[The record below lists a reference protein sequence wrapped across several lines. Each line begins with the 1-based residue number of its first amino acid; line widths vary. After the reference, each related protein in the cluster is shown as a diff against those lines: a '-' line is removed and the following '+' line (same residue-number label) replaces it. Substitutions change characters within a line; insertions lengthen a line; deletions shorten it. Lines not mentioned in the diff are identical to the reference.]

1 MDCTPA
7 TSKRVWC
14 LVFLSW
20 GQAVDQPRM
29 LGNYGTGIQP
39 AEPTHALFC
48 STDSEKKISSCFK
61 KLACVDTSIRRPRIW
76 CVASRLRGDEMLQLW
91 SVGR

>member
-7 TSKRVWC
+7 TSKRVRC
-14 LVFLSW
+14 LVFPSW
-20 GQAVDQPRM
+20 GQAVDQSRM

-48 STDSEKKISSCFK
+48 STHRRRKLSSCFK
-61 KLACVDTSIRRPRIW
+61 KLAFVDQYIRRPRIW
-76 CVASRLRGDEMLQLW
+76 CVAAVSAATSMLQLW